1 MLFHGVAIAVSAISE
16 FWQRNQFD
24 IIKGMVGEVKMN
36 WDRFIDVALHSSP
49 MFSKTFSRG
58 ASSLSNVL

>member
-16 FWQRNQFD
+16 FLQRNQFD
-24 IIKGMVGEVKMN
+24 VIKGMVGKVKMN
-36 WDRFIDVALHSSP
+36 WDRFIDVVLYSSP
-49 MFSKTFSRG
+49 MFSKTFSKG